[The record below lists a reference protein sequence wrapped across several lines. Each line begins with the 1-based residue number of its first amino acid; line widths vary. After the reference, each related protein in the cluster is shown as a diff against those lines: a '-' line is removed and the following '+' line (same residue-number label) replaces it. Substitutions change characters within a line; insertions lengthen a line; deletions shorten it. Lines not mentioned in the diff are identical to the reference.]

1 MHPGVVYKILSKNFW
16 CDIHFFFNKKN
27 EIPVWPILFFL
38 FLDSIFWWQLYILKK
53 LKGLFATHSQ
63 LLKGVP
69 LPSDIFYNQTIQQ
82 TYYCVMS
89 SHSLWPC
96 AKLAN

>member
-1 MHPGVVYKILSKNFW
+1 MKSLS
-16 CDIHFFFNKKN
+16 DQFF
-27 EIPVWPILFFL
+27 FFL